1 MSYIQPM
8 ESKAVL
14 TFTFTDY
21 VFDNY
26 INTDCKFP
34 PTLWAEFSSSIC
46 RTTNACESYHS
57 KLNSMFYHSHPNIY
71 LFLEAVQE
79 IQTGNYIKINT
90 AHTQRKVRR
99 AKASVEKEY
108 SIAQEMKRFTNGEI
122 DRLTYVKSLSRKFP
136 PQNL

>member
-1 MSYIQPM
+1 MLS
-8 ESKAVL
+8 SKFKQLHIV
-14 TFTFTDY
+14 DGY
-21 VFDNY
+21 
-26 INTDCKFP
+26 KFRFQK
-34 PTLWAEFSSSIC
+34 TLANGVQRW
-46 RTTNACESYHS
+46 YHS

-108 SIAQEMKRFTNGEI
+108 SIAQEMKRFTNREI
-122 DRLTYVKSLSRKFP
+122 DRLTCQISIKKIPSSKFVD
-136 PQNL
+136 QVRNL